1 MFLFKILIDFL
12 LEISFFSRS
21 DVIFTENLLKFA
33 DLQKHGPFL
42 VSAII
47 GIVKIGISP

>member
-21 DVIFTENLLKFA
+21 AIIFTENLLKFA

-42 VSAII
+42 VSEMI
-47 GIVKIGISP
+47 GIANIGM